1 MKLLTKYLIK
11 RLTVMSC
18 YALLAVL
25 ALYSFIDLLS
35 EIGNVGKGNYTG
47 WTAFKYIIMQM
58 PARAYQLMPLATLIG
73 GLLALSQLS
82 SSSEL
87 AVIKTS
93 GLSTADIIRIIL
105 KFSAIFALATI
116 LLGEWLAPELGRRAD
131 AMKTTAKESSITA
144 SVTGLWL
151 RQGENIVNIAAMLPD
166 NTLTNIRIWRY
177 NPQFELT
184 EAIIAEKAQVHDGKW
199 VLQNAKIS
207 QLTNKHINIQHIK
220 QMNWQTNIN
229 QNLLNVLVVK
239 PEQMSFSALTRYI
252 KYLKKNQQQT
262 SAYDVVWW
270 NKLVYPIAT
279 MVMSLVALAFTPNSA
294 RHSNMGL
301 KLFSGILFGF
311 TVFFHGQ
318 AIWIYHATIWR
329 TCIFFCNFA
338 NSNICIMGCLFD
350 SQTRNTMNFQAAYL
364 FRQPENFVNPQLL
377 DLTKQPPCANLLIK
391 LHILTQ
397 WIFCKPL
404 I

>member
-1 MKLLTKYLIK
+1 MKLLNKYLIK

-262 SAYDVVWW
+262 SAYDVAWW

-301 KLFSGILFGF
+301 KLFSGICLGLLFFFTGRLFGF
-311 TVFFHGQ
+311 TTQLYGVPAFFS
-318 AIWIYHATIWR
+318 AILPTA
-329 TCIFFCNFA
+329 IFA
-338 NSNICIMGCLFD
+338 LWAVYLIHK
-350 SQTRNTMNFQAAYL
+350 QETR
-364 FRQPENFVNPQLL
+364 
-377 DLTKQPPCANLLIK
+377 
-391 LHILTQ
+391 
-397 WIFCKPL
+397 
-404 I
+404 